1 MTDCPIF
8 EETFN
13 SMSTYKKAARLAKII
28 SYVKH
33 KPGISKDQLLD
44 AVTEFT
50 GGEVSSRT
58 LERDLKTIR
67 EEFSIDIVYES
78 VSNGYHVEQ
87 RDQEAV
93 YEFLKLIEFA
103 NVGHLLKEGTTDFSK
118 LADIVHLDDS
128 SIFQG
133 IEQVKTIVAAIQQQ
147 QQLSFVHINYWNQ
160 TQKEYTITP
169 LQIREYLNRWYV
181 VGVPEGEDEIRTFGI
196 DRIQELQIS
205 GHTQVK
211 RTDYEDQ
218 LGQFAKIVGLNFNEG
233 AARPQKIRLQVYH
246 KHLKY
251 LQSLP
256 LHRSQDIQY
265 EKKAEYGT
273 VTYVLIP
280 NYEFKIQLLKMHS
293 FVIVEEPQE
302 LREEIQ
308 HMMQEAL
315 AHYK

>member
-1 MTDCPIF
+1 
-8 EETFN
+8 
-13 SMSTYKKAARLAKII
+13 MSTYKKAARLAKII

-33 KPGISKDQLLD
+33 KSGISKDQLLD
-44 AVTEFT
+44 AVAEFT

-67 EEFSIDIVYES
+67 EEFSIDIIYES
-78 VSNGYHVEQ
+78 VTNGYHVEQ

-103 NVGHLLKEGTTDFSK
+103 NVGHLLQEGTTDFSK

-147 QQLSFVHINYWNQ
+147 HQLSFVHINYWNQ
-160 TQKEYTITP
+160 TQKEYTMTP

-181 VGVPEGEDEIRTFGI
+181 VGVPEGATEIRTFGI
-196 DRIQELQIS
+196 DRIQQLQIS

-233 AARPQKIRLQVYH
+233 AARPQKIRLQVFH

-308 HMMQEAL
+308 HMLQEAL
-315 AHYK
+315 ANYK

>member
-1 MTDCPIF
+1 MTDYPIF
-8 EETFN
+8 EETFQT
-13 SMSTYKKAARLAKII
+13 MSTYKKAARLAKII

-33 KPGISKDQLLD
+33 KSGISKDQLLD
-44 AVTEFT
+44 AVAEFT

-67 EEFSIDIVYES
+67 EEFSIDIIYES
-78 VSNGYHVEQ
+78 VTNGYHVEQ

-103 NVGHLLKEGTTDFSK
+103 NVGHLLQEGTTDFSK

-147 QQLSFVHINYWNQ
+147 HQLSFVHINYWNQ
-160 TQKEYTITP
+160 TQKEYTMTP

-181 VGVPEGEDEIRTFGI
+181 VGVPEGATEIRTFGI
-196 DRIQELQIS
+196 DRIQQLQIS

-233 AARPQKIRLQVYH
+233 AARPQKIRLQVFH

-308 HMMQEAL
+308 HMLQEAL
-315 AHYK
+315 ANYK

>member
-8 EETFN
+8 EETFQ

-33 KPGISKDQLLD
+33 KPGISKDQLLG
-44 AVTEFT
+44 AVAEFT
-50 GGEVSSRT
+50 GGEVSART

-78 VSNGYHVEQ
+78 VINGYHVEE
-87 RDQEAV
+87 RDQQAV

-103 NVGHLLKEGTTDFSK
+103 NVGHLLKESTTNFSK
-118 LADIVHLDDS
+118 LADVVHLDDS

-147 QQLSFVHINYWNQ
+147 QKLRFVHINYWNQ

-181 VGVPEGEDEIRTFGI
+181 VGVPEGEEEIRTFGI

-205 GHTQVK
+205 GHTNLK

-218 LGQFAKIVGLNFNEG
+218 LDKFAKIVGLNFNEG

-256 LHRSQDIQY
+256 LHRSQDIAY
-265 EKKAEYGT
+265 KKDAEYGS
-273 VTYVLIP
+273 VTYTLIP

-293 FVIVEEPQE
+293 FVTVEEPQE

-308 HMMQEAL
+308 YMLEAAL
-315 AHYK
+315 SNYK

>member
-1 MTDCPIF
+1 MTDYPIF
-8 EETFN
+8 EETFQT
-13 SMSTYKKAARLAKII
+13 MSTYKKAARLAKII

-33 KPGISKDQLLD
+33 KSGISKDQLLD
-44 AVTEFT
+44 AVAEFT

-67 EEFSIDIVYES
+67 EEFSIDIIYES
-78 VSNGYHVEQ
+78 VTNGYHVEQ

-103 NVGHLLKEGTTDFSK
+103 NVGHLLQEGTTDFSK

-147 QQLSFVHINYWNQ
+147 HQLSFVHINYWNQ

-181 VGVPEGEDEIRTFGI
+181 VGVPEGATEIRTFGI

-205 GHTQVK
+205 AHTQVK

-308 HMMQEAL
+308 HMLQEAL
-315 AHYK
+315 ANYK

>member
-1 MTDCPIF
+1 MTDYPIF
-8 EETFN
+8 EETFQT
-13 SMSTYKKAARLAKII
+13 MSTYKKAARLAKII

-33 KPGISKDQLLD
+33 KSGISKDQLLD
-44 AVTEFT
+44 AVAEFT

-67 EEFSIDIVYES
+67 EEFSIDIIYES
-78 VSNGYHVEQ
+78 VTNGYHVEQ

-118 LADIVHLDDS
+118 LAYIVHLDDS

-160 TQKEYTITP
+160 TTKEYTITP

-181 VGVPEGEDEIRTFGI
+181 VGVPEGATEIRTFGI
-196 DRIQELQIS
+196 DRIQKLQIS
-205 GHTQVK
+205 GHTNVK
-211 RTDYEDQ
+211 RADYENQ
-218 LGQFAKIVGLNFNEG
+218 LDQFAKIVGLNFNEG

-256 LHRSQDIQY
+256 LHRSQNIQY

-308 HMMQEAL
+308 HMLQEAL
-315 AHYK
+315 ANYA

>member
-1 MTDCPIF
+1 MTDYPIF
-8 EETFN
+8 EETFQT
-13 SMSTYKKAARLAKII
+13 MSTYKKAARLAKII

-33 KPGISKDQLLD
+33 KSGISKDQLLD
-44 AVTEFT
+44 AVAEFT

-67 EEFSIDIVYES
+67 EEFSIDIIYES
-78 VSNGYHVEQ
+78 VTNGYHVEQ

-103 NVGHLLKEGTTDFSK
+103 NVGHLLQEGTTDFSK

-147 QQLSFVHINYWNQ
+147 HQLSFVHINYWNQ

-181 VGVPEGEDEIRTFGI
+181 VGVPEGATEIRTFGI

-308 HMMQEAL
+308 HMLQEAL
-315 AHYK
+315 ANYK